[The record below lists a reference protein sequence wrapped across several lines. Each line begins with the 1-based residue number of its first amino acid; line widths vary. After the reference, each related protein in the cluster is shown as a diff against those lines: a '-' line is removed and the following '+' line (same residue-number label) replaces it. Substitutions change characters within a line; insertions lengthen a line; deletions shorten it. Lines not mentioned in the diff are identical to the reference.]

1 MTRDGFE
8 EVGVGQRRSKHILSP
23 PDPLFT
29 SAFDVLGVL
38 GRVEEGMRKG
48 RKGADRI
55 GLES

>member
-8 EVGVGQRRSKHILSP
+8 EVGVGQGRSKHILSP

-38 GRVEEGMRKG
+38 GRVEEGMREG
-48 RKGADRI
+48 RKGAD
-55 GLES
+55 